1 MSIKTFFNSVKEGF
15 TGIKRHPFVT
25 IATFT
30 TILLMLIILSI
41 FFVFSINARAIM
53 KKLSQQP
60 PIEVYMNLQV
70 SEDELMQTESIIA
83 ADTNIIEYVRRS
95 PEENYYN
102 FKSNLGDSQSILD
115 QFDYNMYLPYTF
127 SVRITDPALSEVV
140 LAKLETLP
148 GVAKV
153 SHESRVMDVLEK
165 AENYVNLGTVVAS
178 IFLFVITLFIIS
190 TMVRISVYS
199 RSDEIEIMKF
209 VGATNTYI
217 RMPYVIEG
225 AIIGLFSAVGAWGIT
240 IIAYRII
247 YARVMTNVALDS
259 FYALIPTR
267 SLMWVIMTIILLTG
281 VLIGGIGSGI
291 SVRKYIKV

>member
-41 FFVFSINARAIM
+41 FLVFSINARAIM
-53 KKLSQQP
+53 KKLGQQP
-60 PIEVYMNLQV
+60 PIEVYMKLQV
-70 SEDELMQTESIIA
+70 SQDELSATEEIIA
-83 ADTNIIEYVRRS
+83 SDSNILEYVRRS

-102 FKSNLGDSQSILD
+102 FKANLGDSQSILD

-127 SVRITDPALSEVV
+127 SVRIVDPSLSDEV

-165 AENYVNLGTVVAS
+165 AEKYVNLGTVVAS

-225 AIIGLFSAVGAWGIT
+225 AMIGLFSAIGAWGIT
-240 IIAYRII
+240 IVTYRLI
-247 YARVMTNVALDS
+247 YGRVMTNVALDS

-267 SLMWVIMTIILLTG
+267 SLMWVVMTIILLTG

-291 SVRKYIKV
+291 SVRKYIRV